1 MNKMSLDELSR
12 KMGDIIE
19 SKSPVGVNALKRFI
33 SNNRHYGSFDEN
45 NFTLNKGQ
53 TLEKMTQ
60 DFMAFADKEY
70 NRAYPSSNKNNAY
83 SEAVKLD
90 YANLLGPR
98 RKPNGAYGS
107 YGDGVAFGTN
117 KQNPVNTA
125 IKNNNA
131 SVGKTNKP
139 FNPLSNM
146 NKGMKLERGSHLYN
160 QIKNAIGEIDGSIE
174 STVAWFD
181 ASDIYNISESFSN
194 SKVFH
199 GGKKSNSNTRDYNTE
214 KVHKEVYTNLKN
226 ANLYEDIH
234 VNLDNLVKTQSGT
247 DLIKNVIKY
256 DGSHNIMTNKS
267 SATRNLLNYDSMMKG
282 LDKLNTIVKD
292 GGTFTVFDI
301 EANSGINQYGHT
313 VLNNITELASVT
325 YNVDPI
331 TKKATESKVF
341 NSVLGFTED
350 EYKDVVATVKALGS
364 KHKQDWSIE
373 EKVLYDRLNIYSQ
386 SEIINTD
393 GFERQVV
400 KAKGIEE
407 INTSIEN
414 ALAGAK
420 KLRDVATSQEVWMK
434 KNNIDSSYEQVRTK
448 YIQSFRDNL
457 TNGLAIGH
465 NVGTYDIPMINRMT
479 NSAKPIE
486 YVDTLQ
492 TSWYAQNELGRN
504 SIYLKDKRVSRPKG
518 VGPAT
523 QASITEAHGLKN
535 KSAAAHIAINDV
547 RENALLIVGELFN
560 PQVDKNGTISI
571 SDNTYLNK
579 IINPNMKKIS
589 DIYNKTSSKYT
600 GMDQV
605 YLMDFTMQKS
615 FGTMDNALSFEYD
628 PITNS
633 FKSFDGFI
641 MGRGEGEVANAGYPA
656 FGPRKGALYQHEV
669 FELEMN
675 DKFKEQFLNIQG
687 ATKDQADKL
696 FQQYSTAE
704 KVYMV
709 KSREYMDL
717 DELTKKLG
725 SKELAEHYYNN
736 RPTTY
741 SFETNYD
748 RIGANLGVNV
758 ANIVDGKLVANKEVL
773 EGLDFKVT
781 GYNEGVKVESAPKDV
796 DELLTKIVDKS
807 YNRTINDSAA
817 RKVRDLDYKGVMRI
831 RNYQN
836 QLIKEKGIT
845 TNSPIVTRI
854 AQMVSQNKEINL
866 TEQAEIINALGWND
880 YKVGSNKIVKETI
893 NNTLAMDSYV
903 MQMSPLIDAITE
915 VLDETFGTLD
925 LSSPES
931 IKKISGDPKLKEI
944 LYKKDFAFK
953 QLYNS
958 YLEEAMSNPVVA
970 NSWKETLHSANELNK
985 IDFNTYNINPNK
997 YMNTLGGWTR
1007 NASAE
1012 VSSINLNSPNSLIN
1026 LFYDGKFK
1034 DLDEIV
1040 SKDGN
1045 AGFQALT
1052 DAYNFIRNDK
1062 RFVITEGKKK
1072 TRIFDN
1078 IDINSYR
1085 GKNISQLND
1094 DMMEELRNFASKARE
1109 INSSWG
1115 YINPRMNQDILGSS
1129 ELINYIQSQGKESIK
1144 EKIQGLKSNLPK
1156 DYKILSSDNHKAAVD
1171 ELVNSYFLNFNMGDM
1186 DLDGFTNQQKAYAKK
1201 QYELAKR
1208 TARSKADSLLKAIS
1222 GTDIQLVMTET
1233 NNGNVLNLIQGN
1245 QVTQLHDMVKFNHRK
1260 GVMTYQVGDNEYA
1273 LKMGLGR
1280 TKDSTT
1286 KKLTDSFS
1294 LTNTV
1299 EKITSGNLDHK
1310 HAEWAVGRGDSI
1322 VEAIVYNNR
1331 RTASLLRD
1339 ASARIDINNGQLISQ
1354 GFHFDVNEMLY
1365 ALPELLKSGKIEDIE
1380 KNFDIP
1386 DKARETIRKI
1396 ATNIENDPKKYASKT
1411 FTKVLPV
1418 ELNFFTDHY
1427 MAPLL
1432 EAITTNPGDFTRDE
1446 RNNILSGLGFDTKN
1460 TALAKGNISGIKN
1473 YLADPLAKMDNDA
1486 RPPVTQMQNVR
1497 LYDKDKTDAQVD
1509 VLKKKG
1515 DIYKNLNA
1523 TSVYTGDNMDKFM
1536 YKNKSNS
1543 GKIASNGLTMKY
1555 MQIDSYSLRNQF
1567 LDEKN
1572 QNKMFS
1578 YIENAFGEFSKDDKT
1593 RAKEV
1598 ILDRAK
1604 RLSTYEQQSA
1614 MDARVH
1620 DINFHRSNTQTVN
1633 AKKKLIAEHKDN
1645 LEVLEYIKEG
1655 KLHFS
1660 IDKDGNIKYDLGVK
1674 VEKGQLIGIFG
1685 NEQFSQK
1692 LQAKNKGV
1700 FRGRFFDDHGN
1711 VVSEETIADFLKQ
1724 NNVDLTNNEEI
1735 LKSLNK
1741 TFDFKYQILGMEE
1754 MHGSKAFL
1762 GASEKTTIDS
1772 MKLAIG
1778 EIDKDLAKELKAIGE
1793 DDIIGKVV
1801 SKDYLDEFVARRI
1814 EQRYL
1819 RHEYLKENP
1828 NEKLAKEK
1836 AKNLMDRIYN
1846 ERYAFSDAVHQ
1857 IDVFKDVN
1865 FITNLDVT
1873 KHSSATALMHNALNK
1888 LRADGNLT
1896 EKYLDEMFG
1905 KGTYEIIGEGA
1916 NAQVKFNGKL
1926 KEVKLDFE
1934 VGTVLGDALNQDT
1947 VVEGVGG
1954 KPIGHTG
1961 VGHFVSVF
1969 DDPAGTTSGV
1979 FSKVDNKGNI
1989 IKEVQGKGVKFT
2001 DAMGI
2006 NLDRQTYNVDG
2017 LTGVYKHFESIGQL
2031 DEFNKV
2037 FGHAL
2042 DMENFKNGQLAFNE
2056 DYAYKSMAAPIT
2068 ERLRN
2073 QLIKSDYSQTLAEV
2087 TDPKYD
2093 YLKQSIATSAH
2104 KNISV
2109 DRAEIMYSYNRG
2121 LEALEINAKNTKSIV
2136 EKYSEK
2142 SGFKEIDWTV
2152 DNPEWLDLEL
2162 GGQGRT
2168 IVNSDMNPYTNNLV
2182 IKTGL
2187 GGENEY
2193 LAIAR
2198 MPEIHAGDSLIK
2210 KKHTQMLTGLQHKMQ
2225 GFKAGTVDEKTVAEH
2240 IQMIKNQMQ
2249 EDITGKTGLI
2259 KDLTE
2264 IRMNQSFM
2272 GKGSGAIM
2280 MTRDLEGNSLFG
2292 GDMLSVDTRTAALDE
2307 VNSASFKNAMFN
2319 GKSLNRHYAE
2329 GRVVDSLFM
2338 SEEAFRGMG
2347 YFDKDFMSKTLEN
2360 LNAEFKEQVT
2370 GMSTD
2375 EEKMKHLLRTQGDA
2389 FISVRYPEIMQGS
2402 DKFTMGYLD
2411 DTLKGNEMKVVGPTG
2426 MSAKLDFDG
2435 DMMNAARVTTS
2446 DGLSKLHAVTGA
2458 SVSGELKEL
2467 QQGIDT
2473 NIYTRAITDNA
2484 YWESKVQDFMSG
2496 KKGYEVMSKAMN
2508 LEEIASHKLINGKAY
2523 IGTTDNL
2530 SEQDLFNLRE
2540 KYKDVLSDMN
2550 DGKFKVD
2557 GKRDDSLL
2565 VEAINKYSGYD
2576 DEEKGIR
2583 EFVAAKAHQDRQNM
2597 ITAKIY
2603 NNAIGETNVTNQKI
2617 KKVISGVLDKSDSD
2631 YEYQS
2636 NLLFDFL
2643 YQAEEAAISSK
2654 SSVKGLTSDR
2664 AQQWNRSVSALI
2676 EGTGNASEHMTNM
2689 TDWLNENVRG
2699 TLTAEHYYVKSDTF
2713 SNKIADNFNV
2723 HSLSDFKDFLSNK
2736 DNAAKVEDMLISDI
2750 TSMIEKAAQHEG
2762 IGETYKSL
2770 RVASSQSGAD
2780 YRIAQNMNFIKD
2792 QETNLRYVSEAM
2804 DNAFGNKSVKLLDP
2818 ELSSPRSNAI
2828 FKESIE
2834 EIMSSSAQATSKV
2847 STEGIIGDII
2857 EGVGDFAKSASG
2869 KKLAM
2874 GAVGIAAG
2882 IMVSGYV
2889 GGRPR
2894 PADVHAMEEAQDY
2907 QTPME
2912 GYQLA
2917 DPGMTMSSGQQ
2928 GYVININARTNKGRQ
2943 NTIKALEQAIANGS
2957 SSNIN
2962 IAMNITDDY
2971 GNINDRKI
2979 EEAIMGAF

>member
-1 MNKMSLDELSR
+1 MKFNDLSQEMM
-12 KMGDIIE
+12 KYANIE
-19 SKSPVGVNALKRFI
+19 SPVGEHALKRFI
-33 SNNRHYGSFDEN
+33 TNHKKYGSYDGDE
-45 NFTLNKGQ
+45 FHLNKGQ
-53 TLEKMTQ
+53 SIKEMTKE
-60 DFMAFADKEY
+60 FMSFANNEY
-70 NRAYPSSNKNNAY
+70 NRAYPTKKLEETSGIPAY
-83 SEAVKLD
+83 SEAVKAD
-90 YANLLGPR
+90 YVSLFGPK
-98 RKPNGAYGS
+98 RKNNGAYGS
-107 YGDGVAFGTN
+107 YGDGVKFEGN
-117 KQNPVNTA
+117 IQNPVNT
-125 IKNNNA
+125 IIRDNNS

-139 FNPLSNM
+139 KSFVPISKGFKLDRSSN
-146 NKGMKLERGSHLYN
+146 LHN
-160 QIKNAIGEIDGSIE
+160 QIRETLGDMSKVDA
-174 STVAWFD
+174 VAWFD
-181 ASDIYNISESFSN
+181 ASDVYNISESFSK
-194 SKVFH
+194 STVFH
-199 GGKKSNSNTRDYNTE
+199 GGKKSKSNTRDYETE
-214 KVHKEVYTNLKN
+214 QVHKEIYSNLKK

-234 VNLDNLVKTQSGT
+234 VNLDNLIKQQSGS

-256 DGSHNIMTNKS
+256 DSSHNIMTNKS
-267 SATRNLLNYDSMMKG
+267 STTRNLLNYDQMVNG
-282 LDKLNTIVKD
+282 INKLNDILKN

-301 EANSGINQYGHT
+301 EANSGINQYGHS

-325 YNVDPI
+325 YNVDPV
-331 TKKATESKVF
+331 TKKATEVKVF

-350 EYKDVVATVKALGS
+350 EYKDVVATVNALKS
-364 KHKQDWSIE
+364 KHKQDWTIE

-386 SEIINTD
+386 SEIISTK

-407 INTSIEN
+407 IKTSMDN
-414 ALAGAK
+414 ALEGAK
-420 KLRDVATSQEVWMK
+420 RLRQVAQSQEVWMK
-434 KNNIDSSYEQVRTK
+434 NNNIKGSYADVRTK
-448 YIQSFRDNL
+448 YIQNFRNNL
-457 TNGLAIGH
+457 TKGLAIGH

-479 NSAKPIE
+479 NSTDPIE

-560 PQVDKNGTISI
+560 PQVDKDGTISI

-579 IINPNMKKIS
+579 VINPNMKKIS
-589 DIYNKTSSKYT
+589 KNYEKTSSKYA
-600 GMDQV
+600 GLDQV
-605 YLMDFTMQKS
+605 YLMDFTMQKTY
-615 FGTMDNALSFEYD
+615 GGMDNALSFEYD

-633 FKSFDGFI
+633 FKSFDGI
-641 MGRGEGEVANAGYPA
+641 TIGRGEGSDVTSAGFPA
-656 FGPRKGALYQHEV
+656 FGPRKDALYQHEI
-669 FELEMN
+669 FELEVN

-704 KVYMV
+704 KVYLV
-709 KSREYMDL
+709 KSRQYMDL

-725 SKELAEHYYNN
+725 SRELAEHYYNN

-741 SFETNYD
+741 TFETNYD

-758 ANIVDGKLVANKEVL
+758 ANIVDGKLVANEEAL
-773 EGLDFKVT
+773 EGLDFKIT
-781 GYNEGVKVESAPKDV
+781 GVNSNNKAKVKNAPKDSN
-796 DELLTKIVDKS
+796 ELLNKIVDKS

-817 RKVRDLDYKGVMRI
+817 RKVRDLDYKNVTRI

-836 QLIKEKGIT
+836 YLTEVQGIS
-845 TNSPIVTRI
+845 TNNPIVTRI

-866 TEQAEIINALGWND
+866 TDQAEIINALGWND
-880 YKVGSNKIVKETI
+880 FTIKGNKVVKETI
-893 NNTLAMDSYV
+893 NNTLAMDNYI

-915 VLDETFGTLD
+915 VLDETYGVLD
-925 LSSPES
+925 LSTPEAIS
-931 IKKISGDPKLKEI
+931 KINLDSKAKEV

-958 YLEEAMSNPVVA
+958 FLEEAVADPVLA
-970 NSWKETLHSANELNK
+970 NSWKETLHSAKDLNK
-985 IDFNTYNINPNK
+985 IDFNTYDLFPERF
-997 YMNTLGGWTR
+997 MNTLGGWTR
-1007 NASAE
+1007 NASTE
-1012 VSSINLNSPNSLIN
+1012 VSSLNLDTPNSLIN
-1026 LFYDGKFK
+1026 LFYNGKFK

-1045 AGFQALT
+1045 AGYQALF
-1052 DAYNFIRNDK
+1052 DAYNYLRRDE
-1062 RFVITEGKKK
+1062 RFRIGNK
-1072 TRIFDN
+1072 RIFDN

-1094 DMMEELRNFASKARE
+1094 DMMEEIRNFAKEARSK
-1109 INSSWG
+1109 NSSWG

-1129 ELINYIQSQGKESIK
+1129 ELVDYIQSQGKQAIK
-1144 EKIQGLKSNLPK
+1144 EKIIGLKSNLPK
-1156 DYKILSSDNHKAAVD
+1156 DYRVLSSGNHQEAVD
-1171 ELVNSYFLNFNMGDM
+1171 KLVNEYFLNFNMGDL
-1186 DLDGFTNQQKAYAKK
+1186 DLEGFTNQQKAYVKK
-1201 QYELAKR
+1201 QYEIAQR

-1222 GTDIQLVMTET
+1222 GTDIELVMTET
-1233 NNGNVLNLIQGN
+1233 NKGTVLNLVQGN
-1245 QVTQLHDMVKFNHRK
+1245 EVTQLDSMVKFNHRK
-1260 GVMTYQVGDNEYA
+1260 GVITYQVGDNEYA
-1273 LKMGLGR
+1273 LKLGLGR
-1280 TKDSTT
+1280 TKDSAT
-1286 KKLTDSFS
+1286 KKLTDRFG

-1310 HAEWAVGRGDSI
+1310 HAEWARGRGDSI
-1322 VEAIVYNNR
+1322 VEAIAYNNR
-1331 RTASLLRD
+1331 RTAGLLRD
-1339 ASARIDINNGQLISQ
+1339 ASARIDISNGQLLSQ

-1365 ALPELLKSGKIEDIE
+1365 ALPELLKSGKLEEIE
-1380 KNFDIP
+1380 KDFKIP
-1386 DKARETIRKI
+1386 DKARETIRTI
-1396 ATNIENDPKKYASKT
+1396 ANNIEKDPKKYASKA

-1432 EAITTNPGDFTRDE
+1432 EKIVTNPRDFTLDE

-1460 TALAKGNISGIKN
+1460 TALAKGNISGVKN
-1473 YLADPLAKMDNDA
+1473 YLVDPLAKMDNDS

-1497 LYDKDKTDAQVD
+1497 LYDKESTDTAVGK
-1509 VLKKKG
+1509 LKNNRRRK
-1515 DIYKNLNA
+1515 DAYTNLSA
-1523 TSVYTGDNMDKFM
+1523 TSVYTSDNMDKFM
-1536 YKNKSNS
+1536 YKNTSNT
-1543 GKIASNGLTMKY
+1543 GRVASNGLTMKY
-1555 MQIDSYSLRNQF
+1555 MQIDSYSLREQF
-1567 LDEKN
+1567 LDKAN
-1572 QNKMFS
+1572 QDKMTK
-1578 YIENAFGEFSKDDKT
+1578 YLDNALGGFSKDDKT

-1633 AKKKLIAEHKDN
+1633 SKKKLIANHKDN
-1645 LEVLEYIKEG
+1645 MDVLEYIEQG
-1655 KLHFS
+1655 KLHFT
-1660 IDKDGNIKYDLGVK
+1660 IGENGEVVYDLGVK
-1674 VEKGQLIGIFG
+1674 IKKGQIIGVFG
-1685 NEQFSQK
+1685 TEQFNQK
-1692 LQAKNKGV
+1692 LIAKNNGV
-1700 FRGRFFDDHGN
+1700 FRGRFFDSHGN
-1711 VVSEETIADFLKQ
+1711 VVSEKTIADVLRQK
-1724 NNVDLTNNEEI
+1724 NVDLTNNQEI
-1735 LKSLNK
+1735 LETLNR

-1778 EIDKDLAKELKAIGE
+1778 EIDNKLAEMLTEKGMG
-1793 DDIIGKVV
+1793 DIVGKVV
-1801 SKDYLDEFVARRI
+1801 SKDYLDEVVT
-1814 EQRYL
+1814 
-1819 RHEYLKENP
+1819 KELE
-1828 NEKLAKEK
+1828 EKFGEDAGNIL
-1836 AKNLMDRIYN
+1836 NRIYK

-1857 IDVFKDVN
+1857 IDIFKDVN

-1873 KHSSATALMHNALNK
+1873 KHSSATALIHNALNK
-1888 LRADGNLT
+1888 LREDGNLT
-1896 EKYLDEMFG
+1896 SKYLDQMFG

-1916 NAQVKFNGKL
+1916 NAQVKFNGNL
-1926 KEVKLDFE
+1926 KEIKLDFE
-1934 VGTVLGDALNQDT
+1934 LGTVLGDALNQDT
-1947 VVEGVGG
+1947 VVKGVGD

-1979 FSKVDNKGNI
+1979 IDGK
-1989 IKEVQGKGVKFT
+1989 VQGKGVKFT
-2001 DAMGI
+2001 DAMGR

-2017 LTGVYKHFESIGQL
+2017 IGKVYKHFEELGQL
-2031 DEFNKV
+2031 DEFQKV

-2042 DMENFKNGQLAFNE
+2042 DIESFKNGQLAFND
-2056 DYAYKSMAAPIT
+2056 DYAYKSMAAPVT
-2068 ERLRN
+2068 ERLRQ
-2073 QLIKSDYSQTLAEV
+2073 QLVKSDYSKTLADV

-2093 YLKQSIATSAH
+2093 YLKESIATSAH

-2109 DRAEIMYSYNRG
+2109 DRAELMYAYERG
-2121 LEALEINAKNTKSIV
+2121 LEALEINAVNSNSIV
-2136 EKYSEK
+2136 EHYSNK
-2142 SGFKEIDWTV
+2142 SGFKQVDWSV
-2152 DNPEWLDLEL
+2152 DTPDWLDLEI
-2162 GGQGRT
+2162 GGQGNT
-2168 IVNSDMNPYTNNLV
+2168 VINSDMNPYTNNLI

-2193 LAIAR
+2193 LALAR
-2198 MPEIHAGDSLIK
+2198 MPEVHAGDSLVK
-2210 KKHTQMLTGLQHKMQ
+2210 RKHTQMLTGLQQKMQ
-2225 GFKAGTVDEKTVAEH
+2225 GLKAGTVEESKVIEH
-2240 IQMIKNQMQ
+2240 INMIKKQMQ

-2264 IRMNQSFM
+2264 FRMNQSFM

-2280 MTRDLEGNSLFG
+2280 MARDLDGNSLFG
-2292 GDMLSVDTRTAALDE
+2292 GDMLDVDTRTAALDE
-2307 VNSASFKNAMFN
+2307 ANSDSFKNAMFN

-2347 YFDKDFMSKTLEN
+2347 YFDEDFMSKTLGN
-2360 LNAEFKEQVT
+2360 LSKEFEKEVA
-2370 GMSTD
+2370 GFSTD

-2446 DGLSKLHAVTGA
+2446 DGLSRLNAVTGKDI
-2458 SVSGELKEL
+2458 SSELVEL

-2473 NIYTRAITDNA
+2473 NIYTRATTDNA
-2484 YWESKVQDFMSG
+2484 YWERKVQDFMNG
-2496 KKGYEVMSKAMN
+2496 KKGLDTMSKSMD
-2508 LEEIASHKLINGKAY
+2508 LEQIASHKLINGKAY
-2523 IGTTDNL
+2523 IGTTDDL

-2617 KKVISGVLDKSDSD
+2617 KSIVSGVLDETASD

-2676 EGTGNASEHMTNM
+2676 EGTGDAAQHMENM
-2689 TDWLNENVRG
+2689 TEWLNENVKG
-2699 TLTAEHYYVKSDTF
+2699 TLTAEHYYAKSETF
-2713 SNKIADNFNV
+2713 ANKIAEEFNQF
-2723 HSLSDFKDFLSNK
+2723 SLDDFREFLSNK
-2736 DNAAKVEDMLISDI
+2736 DNAAKVDDMLISDI
-2750 TSMIEKAAQHEG
+2750 TSMIEKASQHEG
-2762 IGETYKSL
+2762 IRDTYKSL
-2770 RVASSQSGAD
+2770 KVASSQSGAD

-2792 QETNLRYVSEAM
+2792 QETNLRYVYEAL
-2804 DNAFGNKSVKLLDP
+2804 DGAFEKSSVNLIEP
-2818 ELSSPRSNAI
+2818 QHTNTRSAQV
-2828 FKESIE
+2828 FRESIE
-2834 EIMSSSAQATSKV
+2834 EIISSSNQATSKV
-2847 STEGIIGDII
+2847 STEGVIGDII
-2857 EGVGDFAKSASG
+2857 EGVADFGKSVAG

-2882 IMVSGYV
+2882 IMVAGYV

-2894 PADVHAMEEAQDY
+2894 PADVHAMEEASDY

-2917 DPGMTMSSGQQ
+2917 DPGMAMASGQQ
-2928 GYVININARTNKGRQ
+2928 GYVININARTDKGRQ

-2971 GNINDRKI
+2971 GNINDRQI